1 MKKMFVYIMSNH
13 PNGTLY
19 IGVTNNLA
27 RRVWEHKNKVI
38 KGFTSKYGL
47 DRLVYYEIYE
57 DEITAI
63 AREKTL
69 KDWKREWK
77 FALIE
82 KNNPGWED
90 LYDEITE

>member
-19 IGVTNNLA
+19 VGVTNNLI

-47 DRLVYYEIYE
+47 ERLVYYEAYE

-63 AREKTL
+63 TREKTL

-77 FALIE
+77 LALIE
-82 KNNPGWED
+82 KNNPSWED
-90 LYDEITE
+90 LYDELT

>member
-19 IGVTNNLA
+19 VGVTNNLI
-27 RRVWEHKNKVI
+27 RRVWEHKNKVT

-47 DRLVYYEIYE
+47 DRLVYYEIYD

-63 AREKTL
+63 GREKTL
-69 KDWKREWK
+69 KEWKREWK

-90 LYDEITE
+90 LYDEIRQ